1 MLRSSRL
8 EKFDNYK
15 KYCHLGLYG
24 DLDSM
29 QTSLNSIMKGAVF
42 PLEKSISE
50 SENEMKNDIVYEG
63 EDGEELY
70 TTVDYLDYYSN
81 INAKTIIYN
90 SSIISVY
97 SFLET
102 RLLLLC
108 NLLDPNFS
116 INKKDKTAYITQC
129 KNYLSVNHNIDFK
142 LIEKDWKI
150 ITCYQTL
157 RNELVHNSIIEI
169 PESRS
174 VMWKI
179 KRLREIDHL
188 KESEPNASK
197 TIKFQIVNKECIHFF
212 FTKVS
217 KILEFIHYN

>member
-1 MLRSSRL
+1 MLRSLRL
-8 EKFDNYK
+8 EQFDNYK

-29 QTSLNSIMKGAVF
+29 QTSLNVIMKGAVF

-50 SENEMKNDIVYEG
+50 SEDEMKNDIVY

-70 TTVDYLDYYSN
+70 TTVDYLDYYNN

-108 NLLDPNFS
+108 NLLDTNFS
-116 INKKDKTAYITQC
+116 INKKDNTAYITQC
-129 KNYLSVNHNIDFK
+129 KNYLSANHNIDFK
-142 LIEKDWKI
+142 LIEKDWQI
-150 ITCYQTL
+150 ILSYQTL
-157 RNELVHNSIIEI
+157 RNELVHNSILEI
-169 PESRS
+169 PKSQINL
-174 VMWKI
+174 WKI
-179 KRLREIDHL
+179 KRLRKIKHL
-188 KESEPNASK
+188 KASESNASK
-197 TIKFQIVNKECIHFF
+197 IIKFQIVNKDCIHFF
-212 FTKVS
+212 YTKVS